1 MFVPFVKQS
10 PRARSL
16 SVLFGG
22 VALGAVSAALVVGTP
37 DRSAVAQQQGGEK
50 KAIAGVT
57 ADPSDAKP
65 LNVHDLSLDQ
75 AHAALL
81 AAAKKASEIDTKM
94 DIAIVDAG
102 GNLKAFAR
110 MDGAWL
116 GSIDISIKKAKTARY
131 FDMPTGAC
139 KIEVMAGDPGANVS
153 HEIAHPIHVRLARSD
168 DGRDAALE
176 IESDSGP
183 STLVR
188 FMPLH
193 ELPGAQMGAAS

>member
-1 MFVPFVKQS
+1 MRSQEIPSSQWVPF
-10 PRARSL
+10 
-16 SVLFGG
+16 F
-22 VALGAVSAALVVGTP
+22 
-37 DRSAVAQQQGGEK
+37 
-50 KAIAGVT
+50 
-57 ADPSDAKP
+57 
-65 LNVHDLSLDQ
+65 NDLSKRHQGDHVTIELMGRDIGDQ
-75 AHAALL
+75 
-81 AAAKKASEIDTKM
+81 SESQDQEFVG
-94 DIAIVDAG
+94 IVVDP
-102 GNLKAFAR
+102 
-110 MDGAWL
+110 
-116 GSIDISIKKAKTARY
+116 
-131 FDMPTGAC
+131 PTGAC